1 MQLNKSGIKDQ
12 NEWKEKG
19 YSMPAFDQEQMKENT
34 LKNPRWIHFGAG
46 NIFRAFQANVVQ
58 GLLNKGILKEGL
70 LVAEGYDYEI
80 IDKVYKKNDDLGI
93 LATLKADGTIEK
105 TVIASIAKSYVLDSE
120 REDFEGLKEVFAN
133 PSLQMATFTI
143 TEKGY
148 SLVNGKGETLKDVAY
163 DVEHGADAPKSY
175 MGKVVALL
183 YHRFQSGK
191 LPIAMVSMDNCSHN
205 GDKLA
210 AAVKSFAKQWVEN
223 GLVEKEFL
231 DYVNDEKKVTYPWT
245 MIDKITPRPHEDVE
259 KMLKEDGVEDIDP
272 IITTKNTYVAPFV
285 NAEECQY
292 LVIEDDFPNGR
303 EPLEKG
309 GFIFTT
315 REKVDQVEKMKVC
328 TCLNPLH
335 TGLAVFGCLL
345 GYKKIS
351 DEMKD
356 EQLKKMVEVL
366 GYDEGLKVVTDPGI
380 LDPKEFIDTVV
391 GVRLPNPFMPDT
403 PQRIA
408 TDTSQ
413 KLAIRYGE
421 TIKAYEKS
429 NELNVKDLNVI
440 PMIIAGWMRYLM
452 GIDDNG
458 ETFEI
463 SPDPMAAQLKEIV
476 NKLEIRNEE
485 KEAKM
490 IKPLLCKNL
499 EEIVRPILEN
509 KEIFGVDL
517 YALGMTDKICEYLE
531 EMLQVPGAVR
541 KVLKT
546 I

>member
-1 MQLNKSGIKDQ
+1 MQLNKCGIKDQ
-12 NEWKEKG
+12 SEWIEKG
-19 YSMPAFDQEQMKENT
+19 YSMPAFDAEEMKENT
-34 LKNPRWIHFGAG
+34 LKNPKWIHFGAG

-58 GLLNKGILKEGL
+58 GLLNKGVLKEGL

-148 SLVNGKGETLKDVAY
+148 SLVNGKGEMLKDVAY
-163 DVEHGADAPKSY
+163 DMEHGADVPQSY
-175 MGKVVALL
+175 MGKVVSLL
-183 YHRFQSGK
+183 HHRFQSGK
-191 LPIAMVSMDNCSHN
+191 FPIAMVSMDNCSHN
-205 GDKLA
+205 GDKLS
-210 AAVKSFAKQWVEN
+210 AAVRSFAKQWAEN

-272 IITTKNTYVAPFV
+272 IITKKNTYVGPFV

-292 LVIEDDFPNGR
+292 LVIEDNFPNGR
-303 EPLEKG
+303 GALEKG

-345 GYKKIS
+345 GYTKIS

-391 GVRLPNPFMPDT
+391 KVRLPNPFMPDT

-413 KLAIRYGE
+413 KLAIRFGE

-429 NELNVKDLNVI
+429 DELDVKDLNVI

-458 ETFEI
+458 EAFEI
-463 SPDPMAAQLKEIV
+463 SPDPMAAQLKEVV

-490 IKPLLCKNL
+490 IKPLLRKNV

-517 YALGMTDKICEYLE
+517 YALGMADKICEYLE